1 MEKEEGKNGRERRG
15 EGIEGERER
24 RRMERR
30 KKEVVARS
38 KNTEEQV
45 PQTHS

>member
-1 MEKEEGKNGRERRG
+1 
-15 EGIEGERER
+15 
-24 RRMERR
+24 MERR